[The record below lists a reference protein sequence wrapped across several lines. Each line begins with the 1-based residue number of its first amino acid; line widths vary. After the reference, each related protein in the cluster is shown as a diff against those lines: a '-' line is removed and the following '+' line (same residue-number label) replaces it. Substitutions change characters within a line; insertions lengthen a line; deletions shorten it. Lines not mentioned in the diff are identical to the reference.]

1 MNDTNTFNSWD
12 EMSDLAQATETWW
25 DAYKDAYGFRPR
37 SISTEGWSL
46 ATFVGEI
53 EELSKMIGRNEQ
65 ERVMREREA
74 VEIFE
79 RQIEELQA
87 AGAHDRAWALRW
99 IHEAEGSNGDNDFLC
114 YLLGLPYKYLT
125 TKKEA

>member
-1 MNDTNTFNSWD
+1 MNDTNTLRSWD
-12 EMSDLAQATETWW
+12 ELSPLEQATETWW

-53 EELSKMIGRNEQ
+53 EALGAVIAINEQ
-65 ERVMREREA
+65 QRVLREREA
-74 VEIFE
+74 VENFE
-79 RQIEELQA
+79 HQLHELQS
-87 AGAHDRAWALRW
+87 AGAQDRAMALRW
-99 IHEAEGSNGDNDFLC
+99 IHEANGSSGDDDFLC

-125 TKKEA
+125 MKKEA

>member
-1 MNDTNTFNSWD
+1 
-12 EMSDLAQATETWW
+12 MSDLEQAAETWW

-46 ATFVGEI
+46 AMFVGEI

-65 ERVMREREA
+65 ERVMHEREA

-114 YLLGLPYKYLT
+114 YLLGLPYNYLT